1 MKKILIL
8 SANPADTNRLRFDKE
23 IREIQQRLKNAKYG
37 RDITT
42 VQELAVNISDL
53 QDALLEHEPDVVHF
67 CGHGEKAGL
76 FVESSSDSSIL
87 VPSDSL
93 ATLFSLCATHVK
105 CVILNSCHSESL
117 AELIHQYIPFVIG
130 MKKEVLDT
138 AAIEFAG
145 GLYAAVGAGKTIEEA
160 FKFGKNAIEL
170 HNLPDHQTPIL
181 LKRDLTSHCS
191 AADSPAHAAP
201 GKIISSG
208 STSSTTSRMPKHTL
222 PQGLMDAHQAGKL
235 IPVVGAGVSMSLKD
249 AEGKNLFPSWKQLLE
264 YAAESLRREDKE
276 KHAIGIAAMLML
288 DKFQE
293 AANLANEGLTGRL
306 WTNFFAKYIEE
317 PLDKISDDNLSL
329 PKAIWSISNRI
340 ITLNYDKVLRA
351 ACPNIARLKE
361 LDNKNSAGLSEF
373 TNSRNTSPMVWH
385 LHGRTDNISTLIFT
399 AESYRKLYAEADAE
413 YQAALEVFRG
423 ICRDNILL
431 FVGCSLEDA
440 ELLQEM
446 VKQYELFDK
455 NTGPHYA
462 LVREE
467 NKAAIEQ
474 KIEGIPLKLVTFS
487 SFGEPLLGL
496 IQEIVQPAVPE
507 PTLLSEEPDKV
518 REEEPAPSPVK
529 NKKETV
535 RIVLLSASPLDNE
548 QEYWQLKEFRRIK
561 NHIDHYSLSIAN
573 LNDLQGYDYILI
585 LTKVVKGKLLIEN
598 DYLCSERI
606 SFEDLVDNIG
616 NETTNGLFFF
626 VDQLPDEESI
636 AGIQLLT
643 LVFPSE
649 DKKLF
654 QAVGFQLF
662 QKNNLEYF
670 KDYIILNPDAFV
682 LHPLNTKIPGNNLQ
696 KEKTP
701 LPDSIDHKVLNGF
714 VGRSDDLKNICRELM
729 EMGEGEILTIKGSGG
744 IGKTHTVK
752 KIAVALADRAQFP
765 GGIHFIDC
773 EPVTDSKL
781 FQFKAA
787 TVFGLELAEAPWQHL
802 RDHYDGKERLVIFD
816 NFEPL
821 LHLEDT
827 EKIKEILGKV
837 TDYAKV
843 VVTSRE
849 VLGVEAEK
857 EYTIR
862 PMVTDEAVELFQA
875 NFTAAENEVEL
886 LRQEILSRILDNNP
900 LAIKLITANLPKGKS
915 LEKLKEELEDDL
927 FSTISDEEL
936 NIFDSESDRNID
948 RKRSIYGSILYSY
961 RHLSEQEKIIF
972 ELLSLF
978 PDGIDLEEFKRLT
991 SKTEKKEKQLPL
1003 LITDRMVKA
1012 LHDKSMIENNGGQLK
1027 HQSIIGRFAQA
1038 MIQQRKDLAPLYR
1051 NAFFYNRRLIAAL
1064 IDGRSRSSSQ
1074 SRALKIFSSQQRN
1087 FLAAIRYCDLF
1098 EANNEELLDYLDDS
1112 AVLFVDICS
1121 LDGFVSELTKKNN
1134 LFQGNER
1141 KCAEVILQWSRYYN
1155 GEFDQS
1161 FAVLQ
1166 CLLPLGKISSL
1177 NREIVSEE
1185 LLAENALDIYI
1196 MEGNVLWA
1204 AEYSS
1209 QKQRH
1214 ETGSYP
1220 DVLLYIGEYDSNLAK
1235 LCQEDFFT
1243 FELLTNLDEIQIEKI
1258 DSYLEIQHEKN
1269 HIEKMQVSYTR
1280 AKLEPLP
1287 KEKIKPLV
1295 IVNPYTRG
1303 LKQLM
1308 LAFVES
1314 DTELTDQL
1322 YQEAAEHLWHIRY
1335 YHVEALY
1342 FHAKFLQQ
1350 HGADKFSEIYQR
1362 GLDLTEKHHYRF
1374 LQYRF
1379 EELANPTGQPYDARN
1394 YPLPD
1399 NQDFSEYINFLI
1411 T

>member
-8 SANPADTNRLRFDKE
+8 SANPKDTARIRFDEE
-23 IREIQQRLKNAKYG
+23 IREIEESLKRSSLREQFAIKSSCAVG
-37 RDITT
+37 VRELRREILAHKPDI
-42 VQELAVNISDL
+42 
-53 QDALLEHEPDVVHF
+53 VHF
-67 CGHGEKAGL
+67 SGHGEEEGL
-76 FVESSSDSSIL
+76 VLENEQGQKVL
-87 VPSDSL
+87 VPSDSI
-93 ATLFSLCATHVK
+93 TSLFSLCSEHIQ
-105 CVILNSCHSESL
+105 CVVLNSCYSQNQ
-117 AELIHQYIPFVIG
+117 AEGIQKHISYVIG
-130 MKKEVLDT
+130 MKKTVSDN
-138 AAIEFAG
+138 AALEFAIG
-145 GLYAAVGAGKTIEEA
+145 FYDGLYSGESIEKSFE
-160 FKFGKNAIEL
+160 FGCNAIEL

-181 LKRDLTSHCS
+181 LKRDLTSHCN

-276 KHAIGIAAMLML
+276 KHAIGIEAMLML

-306 WTNFFAKYIEE
+306 WTNFFTKYIEE
-317 PLDKISDDNLSL
+317 PLDRISDDNLSL

-423 ICRDNILL
+423 ICRDNIIL

-446 VKQYELFDK
+446 VKQHELFDK

-474 KIEGIPLKLVTFS
+474 KIEGMPLELVTFS

-496 IQEIVQPAVPE
+496 IQEIAQPAVPE

-636 AGIQLLT
+636 AGIQLPT

-787 TVFGLELAEAPWQHL
+787 AVFGLELAEAPWQHL
-802 RDHYDGKERLVIFD
+802 RDHHDGKDRLVIFD

-821 LHLEDT
+821 LHLDDT

-915 LEKLKEELEDDL
+915 LVKLKEELEDDL

-961 RHLSEQEKIIF
+961 RHLSEQEKIAF

-978 PDGIDLEEFKRLT
+978 PDGIHLEEFKRLT
-991 SKTEKKEKQLPL
+991 SKTEKKDKQLSL

-1038 MIQQRKDLAPLYR
+1038 MIQQREDLEPLYR
-1051 NAFFYNRRLIAAL
+1051 NAFSYNCRLATAL
-1064 IDGRSRSSSQ
+1064 FNMKNRFSNSSHT
-1074 SRALKIFSSQQRN
+1074 LEMFSSQQGN
-1087 FLAAIRYCDLF
+1087 FLTAIKYCDCF
-1098 EANNEELLDYLDDS
+1098 DVDKEELLKFLNFLTI
-1112 AVLFVDICS
+1112 LFVDICS
-1121 LDGFVSELTKKNN
+1121 LGGFIDELSNKINFFTDKQKQCANAILLYSKYVN
-1134 LFQGNER
+1134 GDFQE
-1141 KCAEVILQWSRYYN
+1141 AFVT
-1155 GEFDQS
+1155 FTH
-1161 FAVLQ
+1161 
-1166 CLLPLGKISSL
+1166 LLPLDQISKLDKS
-1177 NREIVSEE
+1177 SYTEE
-1185 LLAENALDIYI
+1185 LLA
-1196 MEGNVLWA
+1196 
-1204 AEYSS
+1204 S
-1209 QKQRH
+1209 
-1214 ETGSYP
+1214 
-1220 DVLLYIGEYDSNLAK
+1220 
-1235 LCQEDFFT
+1235 
-1243 FELLTNLDEIQIEKI
+1243 
-1258 DSYLEIQHEKN
+1258 
-1269 HIEKMQVSYTR
+1269 
-1280 AKLEPLP
+1280 
-1287 KEKIKPLV
+1287 
-1295 IVNPYTRG
+1295 
-1303 LKQLM
+1303 
-1308 LAFVES
+1308 
-1314 DTELTDQL
+1314 
-1322 YQEAAEHLWHIRY
+1322 
-1335 YHVEALY
+1335 
-1342 FHAKFLQQ
+1342 
-1350 HGADKFSEIYQR
+1350 
-1362 GLDLTEKHHYRF
+1362 
-1374 LQYRF
+1374 
-1379 EELANPTGQPYDARN
+1379 
-1394 YPLPD
+1394 
-1399 NQDFSEYINFLI
+1399 
-1411 T
+1411 